1 MAKLFHALMKERKS
15 FISVHL
21 MSALTSLDREHF
33 DPLTKIVSY
42 SIIYGL
48 MVKILWSQTCSLQN
62 QETNKFE
69 ECQCKYKLRNY
80 NINTME
86 YWIYFELV

>member
-21 MSALTSLDREHF
+21 KSALTSLDREHF

-48 MVKILWSQTCSLQN
+48 MVKYCGVRLVHCKIKKL
-62 QETNKFE
+62 TNLK
-69 ECQCKYKLRNY
+69 NV
-80 NINTME
+80 NINYKTTK
-86 YWIYFELV
+86 L

>member
-48 MVKILWSQTCSLQN
+48 INIVESDLFTAKS
-62 QETNKFE
+62 
-69 ECQCKYKLRNY
+69 RN
-80 NINTME
+80 
-86 YWIYFELV
+86 